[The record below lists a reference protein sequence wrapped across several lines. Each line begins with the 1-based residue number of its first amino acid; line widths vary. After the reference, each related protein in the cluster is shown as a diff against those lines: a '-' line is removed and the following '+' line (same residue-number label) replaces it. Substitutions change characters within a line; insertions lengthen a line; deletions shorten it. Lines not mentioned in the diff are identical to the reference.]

1 MAREEFAWH
10 EDYDWSKSCNRGGGL
25 AVDRP
30 RDQRM
35 VLCGVHQLGR
45 ACCADLRP
53 ERSRSHVRCVVQRI
67 AGDVDLY
74 SHQYDRP
81 SCDPYQTRSACAV
94 WEMLSDQL
102 RLLHPCAS
110 AYVAALV
117 ASAKLKERRHTYYA
131 NTLYYNL

>member
-1 MAREEFAWH
+1 M
-10 EDYDWSKSCNRGGGL
+10 
-25 AVDRP
+25 
-30 RDQRM
+30 
-35 VLCGVHQLGR
+35 
-45 ACCADLRP
+45 
-53 ERSRSHVRCVVQRI
+53 QRI

-131 NTLYYNL
+131 NTLYYNCDHTVALTVTPVENVTNTPMRVLQSARGEIPKKTSQNRKKL